1 MSTPNRPPFGQRTAQ
16 RTARRPSTQQRARPP
31 GYTPRRSDPDAIAAA
46 ALNLARNKTPSR
58 KNQRPWTLKE
68 WSFVETI
75 PKNIDSEA
83 IKRYMFKFQEK
94 FKWMPSEGQFRSQ
107 YWYFK
112 KSARQMREFL
122 VMHAKYEQERNAI
135 KQTEVQMVTRL
146 KTTTLRP
153 SW

>member
-1 MSTPNRPPFGQRTAQ
+1 
-16 RTARRPSTQQRARPP
+16 
-31 GYTPRRSDPDAIAAA
+31 
-46 ALNLARNKTPSR
+46 
-58 KNQRPWTLKE
+58 
-68 WSFVETI
+68 
-75 PKNIDSEA
+75 
-83 IKRYMFKFQEK
+83 MFKFQEK